1 MVPIHELLSRIRWD
15 EGFGQG
21 RFEIG
26 YYDRHLDAVERVAF
40 REIVF
45 PSGEGRVFEVMD
57 EAGQVRRIPFHRVRE
72 VARDGDVIWRRPD
85 PEPRAGA

>member
-15 EGFGQG
+15 PEFGQG
-21 RFEIG
+21 RFEVG
-26 YYDRHLDAVERVAF
+26 YYDRHLDVVQRVAF

-45 PSGEGRVFEVMD
+45 PAGEGRVFDVVD

-72 VARDGDVIWRRPD
+72 VVRDGHVIWRRPP
-85 PEPRAGA
+85 PEP